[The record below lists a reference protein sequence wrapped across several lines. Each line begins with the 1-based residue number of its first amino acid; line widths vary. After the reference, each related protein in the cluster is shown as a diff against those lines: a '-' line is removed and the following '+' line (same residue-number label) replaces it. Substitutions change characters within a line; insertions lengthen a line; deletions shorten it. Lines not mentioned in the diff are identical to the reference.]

1 MSPNSGFF
9 RRVTGRV
16 LGLIGGGL
24 ILLALLSQSA
34 GYAAIAELPALQA
47 AAWYA
52 TGGTVALTLW
62 NMLAGRLPKRGMGPS
77 MWWLIVRMA
86 VSDAV
91 ISVSF
96 LYSVQDLDIGP
107 AAAAVSFG
115 LLMVDGTMFWRHRS
129 TSWGLLKILIR
140 VVALVAILL
149 ANEPWNGEATVP
161 GAVAAVLS
169 CFCFWN
175 FTVVIHKMT
184 HMDLGDQGTTAA
196 KWLST
201 PAIWG
206 ALLLLWG
213 TEDSL
218 SAIPGLGRFVS
229 GISGDT
235 WLPPEQIVLALVA
248 GLFIVFIPML
258 LQVRGTALLSAAGDL
273 GLWLLSD
280 SAMAAVVGL
289 IGAGLGLIAASHH
302 PSPLVWTGIAILII
316 ASVFNTLMPDDP
328 PGQGQIT

>member
-9 RRVTGRV
+9 RRMTGRIHR
-16 LGLIGGGL
+16 LIGGGF
-24 ILLALLSQSA
+24 ILSALLSQSA

-52 TGGTVALTLW
+52 TGGAVALTLW
-62 NMLAGRLPKRGMGPS
+62 NMRAGRLPKRGMGLG

-86 VSDAV
+86 VSDTV

-96 LYSVQDLDIGP
+96 LYSVQELGIGP

-115 LLMVDGTMFWRHRS
+115 LLMVDGAKFWRHRT
-129 TSWGLLKILIR
+129 TSWGRYKISIR
-140 VVALVAILL
+140 VVALAAILL

-161 GAVAAVLS
+161 GAVAAVIS

-175 FTVVIHKMT
+175 FTVVINKMT
-184 HMDLGDQGTTAA
+184 RKGLGDQGTTAA
-196 KWLST
+196 MWLST

-206 ALLLLWG
+206 LLLLLWAI
-213 TEDSL
+213 EDAL
-218 SAIPGLGRFVS
+218 SALPWLGRFVS
-229 GISGDT
+229 GIAGDT
-235 WLPPEQIVLALVA
+235 WLPPEQIGLALVA
-248 GLFIVFIPML
+248 GLFILFIPML
-258 LQVRGTALLSAAGDL
+258 LQVRGSARLSAGDL

-289 IGAGLGLIAASHH
+289 IGSGLGLIAASHH
-302 PSPLVWTGIAILII
+302 PSLLVWAGIAILMI

-328 PGQGQIT
+328 PRQGQIT